1 MEHATADSCSKISK
15 TSKINSLKSHSSLS
29 FIAVGFLAEL

>member
-1 MEHATADSCSKISK
+1 MEHATADSCSE